1 MTKLTKRK
9 IERPISKTVTAT
21 SGATNLADVFEVP
34 WDKIGYLK
42 RIEGLNDTASDAD
55 LTVKD
60 SYEDTK
66 PSPEVS
72 GFATRKQFRIAAGSF
87 ASEDVKEDVPLLGLI
102 RLQST
107 VSGFDVTITGILE

>member
-1 MTKLTKRK
+1 MTILKRK
-9 IERPISKTVTAT
+9 VERPISKTVTAT

-34 WDKIGYLK
+34 WNKTGYLK

-60 SYEDTK
+60 SYEDGITG
-66 PSPEVS
+66 VS
-72 GFATRKQFRIAAGSF
+72 GFATRKQFRIAAGTF
-87 ASEDVKEDVPLLGLI
+87 ESEDVKEDVPLLGLV

-107 VSGFDVTITGILE
+107 VSGFDVTISGILE